1 MKNLK
6 PRTFIVYTFAAI
18 SGVILLNAS
27 QQVQEAQGRLDT
39 YEKSIENEEEQ
50 IRMLRAEWAS
60 LNRPERLERLANEY
74 LDLLPP
80 APDQMMD
87 RQMPTYVVDD
97 SEDDFEPVLQP
108 VSVKGAP
115 PPKPQVKPQ
124 VKPNVPSKKTREA
137 EAEEPKDFDALMGEI
152 GGDQ

>member
-27 QQVQEAQGRLDT
+27 QQVQEAQSRLDT

-97 SEDDFEPVLQP
+97 SEGDFEPVLQP
-108 VSVKGAP
+108 VSVKSAP

-124 VKPNVPSKKTREA
+124 VKTQVPSKKTREA

>member
-1 MKNLK
+1 
-6 PRTFIVYTFAAI
+6 
-18 SGVILLNAS
+18 
-27 QQVQEAQGRLDT
+27 
-39 YEKSIENEEEQ
+39 
-50 IRMLRAEWAS
+50 
-60 LNRPERLERLANEY
+60 
-74 LDLLPP
+74 
-80 APDQMMD
+80 MD

-108 VSVKGAP
+108 VSVKSAP